1 MHHPTPQEI
10 LQQYWGFDQFRPTQ
24 EEIIQAVLNGK
35 DSLAILPTGGGKSI
49 CFQVPALIKD
59 GTCLVI
65 SPLIAL
71 MLDQVERL
79 NKLGIS
85 AKTIHTGLSADE
97 IEDIINLCEEGDLKF
112 LYVSPERLNSNK
124 FLERLEDLPISMLAV
139 DEAHC
144 ISQWGYDF
152 RPAYLHIASV
162 KTYLNNVPIIALTAS
177 ATPKVKDDIVE
188 KLKLKNPSFFF
199 GSFAR
204 ENLSY
209 QVVQADDKINFL
221 KKLLIQHPGSS
232 IVYCR
237 TRKRTK
243 EFSDLLQQF
252 QFKADFYHAGL
263 KQEQRT
269 TKQQDWI
276 SGKIDCIVCTN
287 AFGMGIDKP
296 DVRLVVHMD
305 VPDCLENY
313 YQEAGRAGR
322 DGKYASAVLLYRN
335 QELEELKL
343 LPNQKFPGIDVIR
356 KVYKAVCNYFQLPI
370 GSGNGKFFDFDIQ
383 AFTTAFKL
391 NLFEVL
397 YCLDI
402 LKQEEIL
409 TYQDQVFSPS
419 TLMFTTSRRTLENFE
434 AEHKNL
440 EPLIKILLRTYGGIF
455 DIPIKINESQIAWLL
470 KWDISNVRESL
481 KKLHQFGITEYHPS
495 KESAQILFQQERI
508 QADELQINYPHY
520 LARKKEYSH
529 RIDYMIKF
537 IQSRECRSIIIS
549 DYFGD
554 TQQKT
559 CGICD
564 RCVSISNT
572 APSKQYISDLLKKII
587 IEIKKREITFNEL
600 LIALNQDEE
609 ILKTGIEILE
619 KEGQIISGVDGKF
632 REK

>member
-1 MHHPTPQEI
+1 MHHTTPEEI
-10 LQQYWGFDQFRPTQ
+10 LQQYWGYNQFRPLQ
-24 EEIIQAVLNGK
+24 KNIIQAVLDGK
-35 DSLAILPTGGGKSI
+35 DTLAILPTGGGKSI

-71 MLDQVERL
+71 MVDQVERL
-79 NKLGIS
+79 NKLGIA
-85 AKTIHTGLSADE
+85 AKAIHTGLSTDE
-97 IEDIINLCEEGDLKF
+97 IEDIIHLCEDGDLKF
-112 LYVSPERLNSNK
+112 LYVSPERLNSNG
-124 FLERLEDLPISMLAV
+124 FLERLEDMPISLLAV

-162 KTYLNNVPIIALTAS
+162 KTYLNTIPIIALTAS
-177 ATPKVKDDIVE
+177 ATPKVKEDIAE

-209 QVVQADDKINFL
+209 QVVQADDKFNFL
-221 KKLLIQHPGSS
+221 KKLLAQHPGSS
-232 IVYCR
+232 IVYCK

-263 KQEQRT
+263 NQEQRLA
-269 TKQQDWI
+269 KQQDWI

-322 DGKYASAVLLYRN
+322 DGKYAAAVLIYRN

-383 AFTTAFKL
+383 AFTSAFKL

-402 LKQEEIL
+402 LKQEDIL

-419 TLMFTTSRRTLENFE
+419 TLMFTTERRTLELFEVEHENF
-434 AEHKNL
+434 

-455 DIPIKINESQIAWLL
+455 DIPIRINESQIAWLL

-481 KKLHQFGITEYHPS
+481 KRLHQYGITEYRPS
-495 KESAQILFQQERI
+495 KESAQILFLQERI

-520 LARKKEYSH
+520 TARKKVYSQ
-529 RIDYMIKF
+529 RIDQMIKF
-537 IQSRECRSIIIS
+537 IQSNDCRSMIIS

-554 TQQKT
+554 TKQKP

-564 RCVSISNT
+564 RCISFT
-572 APSKQYISDLLKKII
+572 DSASSKNQISDLLKKIK
-587 IEIKKREITFNEL
+587 IEIDQREMTFDEL
-600 LIALNQDEE
+600 LISFNQKEE
-609 ILKTGIEILE
+609 IVKTCLEILQRE
-619 KEGQIISGVDGKF
+619 SQIVSGLDGKF
-632 REK
+632 RKK

>member
-1 MHHPTPQEI
+1 MHHPTPEEI
-10 LQQYWGFDQFRPTQ
+10 LQQYWGYDQFRPLQ
-24 EEIIQAVLNGK
+24 KDIIQAVLNGK
-35 DSLAILPTGGGKSI
+35 DTLAIMPTGGGKSI

-71 MLDQVERL
+71 MMDQVQKL

-85 AKTIHTGLSADE
+85 AKAIHTGLSSDE
-97 IEDIINLCEEGDLKF
+97 IEDIITLCEEGDLKF
-112 LYVSPERLNSNK
+112 LYVSPERLKSNR
-124 FLERLEDLPISMLAV
+124 FLERLEDMPISMLAV

-162 KTYLNNVPIIALTAS
+162 KYYLNNIPIIALTAS
-177 ATPKVKDDIVE
+177 ATPKVKDDIAE
-188 KLKLKNPSFFF
+188 KLNLKNPSLFF

-209 QVVQADDKINFL
+209 QVVQVDDKINFL
-221 KKLLIQHPGSS
+221 RKLLAQHPGSS
-232 IVYCR
+232 IVYCK

-252 QFKADFYHAGL
+252 EFKADFYHAGL
-263 KQEQRT
+263 NQEQRSA
-269 TKQQDWI
+269 KQQDWI

-322 DGKYASAVLLYRN
+322 DGKYASAVLLFRN

-343 LPNQKFPGIDVIR
+343 LPNQRFPGIDVIR

-409 TYQDQVFSPS
+409 TYQEQVFSPS
-419 TLMFTTSRRTLENFE
+419 TLMFTTEKRTLEMFE
-434 AEHKNL
+434 VEHENL
-440 EPLIKILLRTYGGIF
+440 EPLIKILLRTYGGVF
-455 DIPIKINESQIAWLL
+455 DSPIRINESQIAWLL

-481 KKLHQFGITEYHPS
+481 KKLHQYGITEYHPS

-520 LARKKEYSH
+520 LARKKEYSQ
-529 RIDYMIKF
+529 RIDHMIKF
-537 IQSRECRSIIIS
+537 IQSKNCRSIIIS
-549 DYFGD
+549 NYFGD
-554 TQQKT
+554 TLPMK

-564 RCVSISNT
+564 RCISNT
-572 APSKQYISDLLKKII
+572 KSEPSKKFISDLLKKIK
-587 IEIKKREITFNEL
+587 IEIKKRQMSFGEL
-600 LIALNQDEE
+600 MIALKQDEV
-609 ILKTGIEILE
+609 IMKAAIEILE

>member
-252 QFKADFYHAGL
+252 QLKADFYHAGL
-263 KQEQRT
+263 NQEQRT

-322 DGKYASAVLLYRN
+322 DGKYAAAVLLYRN
-335 QELEELKL
+335 QELEELKQ

-419 TLMFTTSRRTLENFE
+419 TLMFTTARRTLENFE

>member
-1 MHHPTPQEI
+1 MRHPTPQEI
-10 LQQYWGFDQFRPTQ
+10 LQQYWGYDQFRPIQ
-24 EEIIQAVLNGK
+24 EDIIQAVLNGK
-35 DSLAILPTGGGKSI
+35 DTLAILPTGGGKSI
-49 CFQVPALIKD
+49 CFQVPALIKE

-71 MLDQVERL
+71 MVDQVERL
-79 NKLGIS
+79 NKLGVS
-85 AKTIHTGLSADE
+85 AKAIHTGLSADE
-97 IEDIINLCEEGDLKF
+97 IEDIINLCEEGDLKL
-112 LYVSPERLNSNK
+112 LYVSPERLSSK
-124 FLERLEDLPISMLAV
+124 RFLDKLEDLPITMLAV

-152 RPAYLHIASV
+152 RPAYLHISSV
-162 KTYLNNVPIIALTAS
+162 KTYLNNIPTIALTAS
-177 ATPKVKDDIVE
+177 ATPKVKVDIVE
-188 KLKLKNPSFFF
+188 KLKLKSPSIFF
-199 GSFAR
+199 GSFSR

-209 QVVQADDKINFL
+209 QVVQVDDKINFL

-237 TRKRTK
+237 SRKRTK
-243 EFSDLLQQF
+243 EISDLLKQF

-263 KQEQRT
+263 IQEQRSA
-269 TKQQDWI
+269 KQQDWI
-276 SGKIDCIVCTN
+276 SGNIDCIVCTN

-322 DGKYASAVLLYRN
+322 DGKYAAAVLLYRS
-335 QELEELKL
+335 QELEELKQ
-343 LPNQKFPGIDVIR
+343 LPNQKFPGIEIIR
-356 KVYKAVCNYFQLPI
+356 KVYKALCNYFQLPI
-370 GSGNGKFFDFDIQ
+370 GSGNGNYFDFDIQ
-383 AFTTAFKL
+383 AFTTTFKL

-419 TLMFTTSRRTLENFE
+419 TLMFTTERRTLELFE
-434 AEHKNL
+434 EEHKNL

-455 DIPIKINESQIAWLL
+455 DIPIRINESQIAWLL

-481 KKLHQFGITEYHPS
+481 KKLHQFGITEYHS
-495 KESAQILFQQERI
+495 SRESAQILFQQERI

-520 LARKKEYSH
+520 IARKKEYSQRVDH
-529 RIDYMIKF
+529 MIKF
-537 IQSRECRSIIIS
+537 IQSKECRSMIIS

-554 TQQKT
+554 TQPKT

-564 RCVSISNT
+564 RCMSVTKSE
-572 APSKQYISDLLKKII
+572 PSKKYISDLLKKIK
-587 IEIKKREITFNEL
+587 IEINKREMTFNEL
-600 LIALNQDEE
+600 MIALNQDEDM
-609 ILKTGIEILE
+609 LKTGIEILE
-619 KEGQIISGVDGKF
+619 MEGQIIAGKDGKF

>member
-10 LQQYWGFDQFRPTQ
+10 LQQYWGFDQFRPIQ
-24 EEIIQAVLNGK
+24 EDIIQAVLNGK

-85 AKTIHTGLSADE
+85 AKAIHTGLSADE
-97 IEDIINLCEEGDLKF
+97 IEDIISLCEEGDLKF
-112 LYVSPERLNSNK
+112 LYISPERLNSNK

-162 KTYLNNVPIIALTAS
+162 KNYLNNVPIIALTAS

-263 KQEQRT
+263 NQEQRT

-322 DGKYASAVLLYRN
+322 DGKYAAAVLLYRN
-335 QELEELKL
+335 QELEELKQ

-383 AFTTAFKL
+383 AFTSAFKL

-419 TLMFTTSRRTLENFE
+419 TLMFTTARRTLENFE

-455 DIPIKINESQIAWLL
+455 DIPIRINESQIAWLL

-549 DYFGD
+549 DYFGN

-587 IEIKKREITFNEL
+587 IEIKKREMTFDEL
-600 LIALNQDEE
+600 LIALKQDEE

>member
-85 AKTIHTGLSADE
+85 AKAIHTGLSADE
-97 IEDIINLCEEGDLKF
+97 IEDIISLCEEGDLKF
-112 LYVSPERLNSNK
+112 LYISPERLNSNK

-221 KKLLIQHPGSS
+221 KKLLIQHPESS

-243 EFSDLLQQF
+243 DFSDLLQQF

-263 KQEQRT
+263 NQEQRT

-322 DGKYASAVLLYRN
+322 DGKYAAAVLLYRN
-335 QELEELKL
+335 QELEELKQ

-419 TLMFTTSRRTLENFE
+419 TLMFTTARRTLENFE

-481 KKLHQFGITEYHPS
+481 KKLNQFGITEYHPS

-587 IEIKKREITFNEL
+587 IEIKKREMTFNEL

>member
-1 MHHPTPQEI
+1 EDYPQTLRFCPDAPTLLFI
-10 LQQYWGFDQFRPTQ
+10 KGNKKALQRKS
-24 EEIIQAVLNGK
+24 IAVIGTRNHTAYGK
-35 DSLAILPTGGGKSI
+35 DWCKA
-49 CFQVPALIKD
+49 F
-59 GTCLVI
+59 
-65 SPLIAL
+65 
-71 MLDQVERL
+71 
-79 NKLGIS
+79 
-85 AKTIHTGLSADE
+85 IH
-97 IEDIINLCEEGDLKF
+97 DLKE
-112 LYVSPERLNSNK
+112 LPLHIISGLAYGIDGCAHAESLRLNSNK

-162 KTYLNNVPIIALTAS
+162 KNYLNNVPIIALTAS

-263 KQEQRT
+263 NQEQRT

-322 DGKYASAVLLYRN
+322 DGKYAAAVLLYRN
-335 QELEELKL
+335 QELEELKQ

-397 YCLDI
+397 YCL
-402 LKQEEIL
+402 
-409 TYQDQVFSPS
+409 
-419 TLMFTTSRRTLENFE
+419 
-434 AEHKNL
+434 
-440 EPLIKILLRTYGGIF
+440 
-455 DIPIKINESQIAWLL
+455 
-470 KWDISNVRESL
+470 
-481 KKLHQFGITEYHPS
+481 
-495 KESAQILFQQERI
+495 
-508 QADELQINYPHY
+508 
-520 LARKKEYSH
+520 
-529 RIDYMIKF
+529 
-537 IQSRECRSIIIS
+537 
-549 DYFGD
+549 
-554 TQQKT
+554 
-559 CGICD
+559 
-564 RCVSISNT
+564 
-572 APSKQYISDLLKKII
+572 
-587 IEIKKREITFNEL
+587 
-600 LIALNQDEE
+600 
-609 ILKTGIEILE
+609 
-619 KEGQIISGVDGKF
+619 
-632 REK
+632 

>member
-24 EEIIQAVLNGK
+24 EDIIQAVLNGK

-85 AKTIHTGLSADE
+85 AKAIHTGLSADE

-188 KLKLKNPSFFF
+188 KLNLKNPSFFF
-199 GSFAR
+199 GSFTR

-263 KQEQRT
+263 SQEQRT

-322 DGKYASAVLLYRN
+322 DGKYAAAVLLYRN
-335 QELEELKL
+335 QELEELKQ

-397 YCLDI
+397 NCLDI

-419 TLMFTTSRRTLENFE
+419 TLMFTTARRTLEIFE

-455 DIPIKINESQIAWLL
+455 DIPIRINESQIAWLL

-564 RCVSISNT
+564 RCVSVSNT

-587 IEIKKREITFNEL
+587 IEIKKREMTFDEL

-619 KEGQIISGVDGKF
+619 KEGQIISGVDGRF